1 MEPVS
6 GSWDRSTRSTIQIGT
21 RWTLTSAKATPTDYL
36 ANTRQRWKTVSSPLM
51 ASMARTSS
59 SGSLLEEMSSLL
71 RERVDL
77 FAQLFDAAQIQRKL
91 SGPRVLRNGE
101 LQFAS
106 EVFAARF
113 LSGDFTTFSQNGSHV
128 SAVLG
133 DIGGKSGSAGM
144 WFPPPAGVF
153 RSYRP

>member
-51 ASMARTSS
+51 SSMARTSS
-59 SGSLLEEMSSLL
+59 SGPLLDEMSSLL

-101 LQFAS
+101 LPFAS

-113 LSGDFTTFSQNGSHV
+113 LSGDFPTFSHTASHV
-128 SAVLG
+128 SPLLPHI
-133 DIGGKSGSAGM
+133 DRKS
-144 WFPPPAGVF
+144 
-153 RSYRP
+153 